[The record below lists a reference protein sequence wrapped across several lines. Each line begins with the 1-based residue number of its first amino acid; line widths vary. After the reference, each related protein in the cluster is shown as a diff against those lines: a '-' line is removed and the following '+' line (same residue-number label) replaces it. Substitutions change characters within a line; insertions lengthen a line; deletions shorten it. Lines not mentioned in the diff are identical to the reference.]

1 MTGVHYHLLLNH
13 IPILG
18 TLFGIIVMV
27 LGVIGGNIGFKR
39 LALGTFVIA
48 ALFAIPV
55 YLTGEPAEEAV
66 EQLNIKESVIEAHE
80 EAAEIAFWGMMILGI
95 LALVT
100 LIWEFLKGLHVKGMS
115 YLVLVLGLLVG
126 GYMGYVGNLGG
137 KIRHSEIRTKA
148 VQDGTNQVSA
158 NNHEEEEEE

>member
-1 MTGVHYHLLLNH
+1 MSGVHIHLLLNH

-18 TLFGIIVMV
+18 SVF
-27 LGVIGGNIGFKR
+27 GVIVLIVGLISNAANFKR
-39 LALGTFVIA
+39 LGLGTLVVA

-80 EAAEIAFWGMMILGI
+80 EAGELAFWGIIAVGG

-100 LIWEFLKGLHVKGMS
+100 LLWEVINRVQIKGMH
-115 YLVLVLGLLVG
+115 YLILVLGLVVS

-137 KIRHSEIRTKA
+137 KIRHTEIRAEAAQGGNT
-148 VQDGTNQVSA
+148 SA
-158 NNHEEEEEE
+158 PANTHEEEED